1 MSTTHTVK
9 PGENLTTIA
18 RKYGYSDWPVIYNFQ
33 SKEFRRRHPN
43 PDVIF
48 PGDQLDIPSKTPAA
62 QPAPEFSLTIVDSNS
77 GTPFVNLTVRLR
89 FPDRT
94 ESTAITDRTGTVT
107 VISGP
112 SAQFGLNDTFDL
124 LDAID
129 GSDTPPIAYL
139 EPKFRQSGIRVNSS
153 FVFHIPDKR
162 GVVDGIAAKLK
173 ITRRSKWGKL
183 TPNFVAMEQD
193 WDYEI
198 VALHHSG
205 NSGESNP
212 LEIEQKHMVTKHQWQ
227 DVGYHYIIERDGSLF
242 EGRHLAFKG
251 SHVELANT
259 GKIGILL
266 TGDFESSRWNPNSTT
281 PTSDQL
287 KSAGDLITTLK
298 SAFSTLTKIGGHLD
312 YKKDTVCPGDHLYS
326 LIPGLRTKLGL
337 GGP

>member
-18 RKYGYSDWPVIYNFQ
+18 RKYGFSDWPVIYNFQ
-33 SKEFRRRHPN
+33 SKEYRRRHPN
-43 PDVIF
+43 PDLIF
-48 PGDQLDIPSKTPAA
+48 PGDQLDIPSKTPATP
-62 QPAPEFSLTIVDSNS
+62 PAPEFSLTIVDSNS

-89 FPDRT
+89 FPDGS

-112 SAQFGLNDTFDL
+112 SCAFGLNDTFDL

-129 GSDTPPIAYL
+129 GSDTPPIAYM

-153 FVFHIPDKR
+153 FVFHIPDR
-162 GVVDGIAAKLK
+162 RAVADNIAAKLK

-183 TPNFVAMEQD
+183 TPNFVSMEQD

-227 DVGYHYIIERDGSLF
+227 DVGYHYIIEQDGSRF

-281 PTSDQL
+281 PSSDQL
-287 KSAGDLITTLK
+287 KSAGELITELK
-298 SAFSTLTKIGGHLD
+298 SAFSTLKKLGGHLD
-312 YKKDTVCPGDHLYS
+312 YKKDTVCPGDQLYS
-326 LIPGLRTKLGL
+326 LIPGLRTKLSL